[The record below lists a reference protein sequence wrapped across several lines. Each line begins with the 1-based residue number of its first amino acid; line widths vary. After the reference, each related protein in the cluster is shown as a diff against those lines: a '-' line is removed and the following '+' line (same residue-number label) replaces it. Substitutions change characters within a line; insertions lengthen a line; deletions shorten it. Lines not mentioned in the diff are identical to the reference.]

1 VEVMGQ
7 VGCIYMNFGLW
18 AIALVPGWLVVRQFG
33 LHSDDKKVDREKR
46 RFNVVDVG
54 RAGVRPFKEDAV

>member
-1 VEVMGQ
+1 MGQ

-18 AIALVPGWLVVRQFG
+18 ALALVPSWLVIRQFG

-46 RFNVVDVG
+46 RLDSEERKAGAATRTDV
-54 RAGVRPFKEDAV
+54 AV

>member
-1 VEVMGQ
+1 MGQ

-18 AIALVPGWLVVRQFG
+18 ALALVPSWLVIRQFG

-46 RFNVVDVG
+46 RLDVDE
-54 RAGVRPFKEDAV
+54 RKTNAVSRSEVAV

>member
-1 VEVMGQ
+1 MGE

-18 AIALVPGWLVVRQFG
+18 ALAIVPSWLVIRQFG

-46 RFNVVDVG
+46 RLASEEG
-54 RAGVRPFKEDAV
+54 KASGIVRNEVAV

>member
-1 VEVMGQ
+1 MGH

-18 AIALVPGWLVVRQFG
+18 AIALVPGLLVIMQFG

-46 RFNVVDVG
+46 RLEVDVG
-54 RAGVRPFKEDAV
+54 QACVRPLQEDAV

>member
-1 VEVMGQ
+1 MGQ

-18 AIALVPGWLVVRQFG
+18 ALALVPSWLVIRQFG

-46 RFNVVDVG
+46 RLDG
-54 RAGVRPFKEDAV
+54 EERKTSAVSRNEVAV

>member
-1 VEVMGQ
+1 MGQ

-18 AIALVPGWLVVRQFG
+18 ALALVPSWLVIRQFG

-46 RFNVVDVG
+46 RLDGEASKTSDAARIDV
-54 RAGVRPFKEDAV
+54 AV